1 MTPPAYEG
9 KGKIRHTDT
18 ARRDATSGIS
28 FTGTHRLFGDCR
40 SADRDQS
47 RLHRDVKRDAI
58 LPNICVLHWCKENTD
73 AVVGHANGS
82 TLLEI
87 IKSNLRLLGVA
98 VPSDSGLTNFTE
110 LHGSLYRQPAESE
123 CESRSLAELRDTLLP
138 KLISGAIRINDAATF
153 LKGRGL

>member
-1 MTPPAYEG
+1 MTPPAHEG
-9 KGKIRHTDT
+9 KGKVRHTDT
-18 ARRDATSGIS
+18 ARRDAASGIS
-28 FTGTHRLFGDCR
+28 FTGAHRLFGDYR

-58 LPNICVLHWCKENTD
+58 LPNICVLHWRKENTD

-82 TLLEI
+82 TFLEI

-123 CESRSLAELRDTLLP
+123 RESRSLAELRDTLLP
-138 KLISGAIRINDAATF
+138 KLISGALRISDAATF
-153 LKGRGL
+153 LKERGL